1 MTIVRRVMAAIATKA
16 RVDSGFEGYYSRL
29 VRAGQDGVPSAREAR
44 MDLDGLRMREM
55 AHRYL

>member
-1 MTIVRRVMAAIATKA
+1 MTVVRRIMAAIATKG

-44 MDLDGLRMREM
+44 MDLNGLRARDM

>member
-1 MTIVRRVMAAIATKA
+1 MTIVRWLMAAIATKA

-44 MDLDGLRMREM
+44 MDLNDLRVRDM